1 MQHDKNAH
9 TSHRHQGPTAFGS
22 AVLWLFPFHQIFSQP
37 QPSVKQCSDTAADS
51 PFPNRPDIT
60 VMADWA

>member
-1 MQHDKNAH
+1 MH
-9 TSHRHQGPTAFGS
+9 THRTDLDQGPTAFGS
-22 AVLWLFPFHQIFSQP
+22 AALWLFPFHQIFSQP
-37 QPSVKQCSDTAADS
+37 QPSVKQCSGTAADS